1 MHAVI
6 RIVAFLIFTLYIVF
20 GGFSELVFGIAIIS
34 AGYLF
39 PRSRIELWQVNLQM
53 LKRMKWLFLS
63 LLVVYLWFTPG
74 SPIISYIA
82 GASPTWQGLQLG
94 GLKIGSLII
103 IVLAV
108 NLLVR
113 PTSKEALISGLLW
126 WMSPL
131 RWFGVPYERFA
142 VRIVLTFNMI
152 AEMQYEYE
160 LLRRSGENAENRISK
175 VNDSSRFLWRLDYI
189 GQTGASL
196 IKFVLDK
203 AEAAATPSIE
213 LPEEAGPPLHQWL
226 LPIALLGGF
235 ESLKMI

>member
-6 RIVAFLIFTLYIVF
+6 RIVAFLIFTLCIVF
-20 GGFSELVFGIAIIS
+20 GGYPELVFGIAIMSI
-34 AGYLF
+34 GYLF
-39 PRSRIELWQVNLQM
+39 SHPRIELWQMNLQM

-63 LLVVYLWFTPG
+63 LLIVYLWFTPG
-74 SPIISYIA
+74 SPILFNIA

-108 NLLVR
+108 NLLIR
-113 PTSKEALISGLLW
+113 PTSKEALICGLLW
-126 WMSPL
+126 WLTPL
-131 RWFGVPYERFA
+131 RWFGVPNERLA

-160 LLRRSGENAENRISK
+160 LLRRSGENAENSNAK
-175 VNDSSRFLWRLDYI
+175 VNEPSRFLWRLDYI

-196 IKFVLDK
+196 INFVLDK
-203 AEAAATPSIE
+203 ANAVATPTIE
-213 LPEEAGPPLHQWL
+213 LPEETGPPLHQWL

-235 ESLKMI
+235 ECLKMI